1 MKFKNTLMLALVA
14 IAFYGGW
21 LFNQQSGVSGITEAR
36 DTNPTLQAKA
46 EKTGYVA
53 AMQIRNQDP
62 ALFACGRSASSE
74 ASVLGRYPSALQ
86 LLYGCLYLW

>member
-62 ALFACGRSASSE
+62 HYSPVADQPLTE

-86 LLYGCLYLW
+86 LLYGRLYLW